1 LPIPLAY
8 SQRLCGCCNGICGCF
23 FAGSGQ
29 PFSAPWALWLIQS
42 HTCLP
47 CSFVSCW
54 RRKLCCTCKALAAL
68 CIAAGRKVY
77 SILFSAHT
85 WNRSPVSSWWA
96 SFGVCGLLALPTIHQ
111 IFGDNPAEYP
121 LSACLGVGFLLLRAV
136 CSGCG
141 CDGNIGHFSLR
152 TSFWGT
158 QWGQLNRPHT
168 LLLL

>member
-1 LPIPLAY
+1 LPIPLRVL
-8 SQRLCGCCNGICGCF
+8 SG
-23 FAGSGQ
+23 FAGVVMA
-29 PFSAPWALWLIQS
+29 SAAVFRGLRATVFCTLGLVAYPVPYLLALFLCKLLAKKTLLHFQGLGCSMYCCEAQS
-42 HTCLP
+42 L
-47 CSFVSCW
+47 
-54 RRKLCCTCKALAAL
+54 
-68 CIAAGRKVY
+68 

-96 SFGVCGLLALPTIHQ
+96 SFGVCGLLAVPTIHQ